1 MVIPSQHSTGLN
13 RLRFWP
19 LGRSTKGYLAVDL
32 LVAMGL
38 LIIAVFPLAYSLDRE
53 QRLFRA
59 YYYRAVA
66 MEIVDGEMEVLAAGG
81 WKVLPEGKHDF
92 SVKAES
98 ARNLP
103 PGHFFATRE
112 ARLVRLEWVPA
123 KKDKGGPVKR
133 EMRLP

>member
-1 MVIPSQHSTGLN
+1 MVIFN
-13 RLRFWP
+13 RQTRPAWRSV
-19 LGRSTKGYLAVDL
+19 GRSAKGYLAVDL
-32 LVAMGL
+32 MVAMAL
-38 LIIAVFPLAYSLDRE
+38 LMIGVFPLAFSLDRE

-66 MEIVDGEMEVLAAGG
+66 MEVVDGEMEALAAGA
-81 WKVLPEGKHDF
+81 WKDLPEGKHDF
-92 SVKAES
+92 IVKAES

-103 PGHFFATRE
+103 PGHFIATRE
-112 ARLVRLEWVPA
+112 PRLVRLEWVPA